1 MSSALI
7 VSLGA
12 DGTSSGPQCDQDFPG
27 FFIRAPGQEHYFV
40 CSRTQFLHDRS
51 VRIRAG
57 WKHCDTVRPSRECVC
72 VCVGGGV
79 KVQLWLRLL
88 LGVSGVQEAST
99 VAAVSS
105 PANRHPATERL
116 RPHSYD

>member
-1 MSSALI
+1 MTLF
-7 VSLGA
+7 G
-12 DGTSSGPQCDQDFPG
+12 
-27 FFIRAPGQEHYFV
+27 
-40 CSRTQFLHDRS
+40 
-51 VRIRAG
+51 RAG
-57 WKHCDTVRPSRECVC
+57 SVCVC
-72 VCVGGGV
+72 VCGGGGV

-88 LGVSGVQEAST
+88 LGVSGVQEVST